1 MMNVF
6 LPFVHVPRDTKGAF
20 TKDYEA
26 RPGDAHL
33 AFQTEGRQEGE
44 SGHAETPHLKT
55 QQTGKDYR
63 RACSVT

>member
-6 LPFVHVPRDTKGAF
+6 LPSVHVPRDTKGVF

-26 RPGDAHL
+26 RPGGAHL

-44 SGHAETPHLKT
+44 SGHAETTISKHNRLGRT
-55 QQTGKDYR
+55 TGGH
-63 RACSVT
+63 AV